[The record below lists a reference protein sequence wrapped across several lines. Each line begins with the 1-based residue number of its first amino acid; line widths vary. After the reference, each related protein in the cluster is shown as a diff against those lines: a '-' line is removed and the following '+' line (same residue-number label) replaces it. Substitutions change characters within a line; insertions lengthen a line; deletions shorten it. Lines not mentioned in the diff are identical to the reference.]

1 VGTERLLLAVE
12 KSSWRN
18 ITITSIDMHPTGRI
32 DPRMRFYT
40 KDECEDWLGGRGRA
54 KPDAI
59 PEIHRAHVHY
69 PTSPGRI
76 LYLAHW
82 VAGSL
87 MYRDPAL
94 VWIAEWGI
102 WGSSE
107 NWHLYYKLRQSYGDL
122 RLLHEAPGHLFL
134 GHESEDLTSFLQ
146 VAMLNGWGG
155 YILTQADYVNA
166 FFSHDEYIDFF
177 AAQGG
182 LGVLDDIRKEFG
194 TVEHPPKE
202 V

>member
-1 VGTERLLLAVE
+1 
-12 KSSWRN
+12 
-18 ITITSIDMHPTGRI
+18 
-32 DPRMRFYT
+32 MRFYT
-40 KDECEDWLGGRGRA
+40 KGECEEWLRGLGRA

-69 PTSPGRI
+69 PNSTGRI
-76 LYLAHW
+76 FYLAYW
-82 VAGSL
+82 IGSSL
-87 MYRDPAL
+87 MYRSPVL
-94 VWIAEWGI
+94 VWVTEWGI

-134 GHESEDLTSFLQ
+134 GHESEDLASFLE
-146 VAMLNGWGG
+146 VAMFNGWGG
-155 YILTQADYVNA
+155 YVLTQANYANA

-177 AAQGG
+177 AEIDENLAG
-182 LGVLDDIRKEFG
+182 IRKEFG
-194 TVEHPPKE
+194 TVVHQTAKE